1 LHDLD
6 WEKYIAIGDLL
17 ADRPALRLTYDRGR
31 LEFMSTSPRHER
43 YKYWLGRFLDT
54 IAEELQKPIVPGG
67 SMTFQRK
74 DLDRGFEIDE
84 CYWIA
89 NEPAVRDKLTWDPAI
104 DPAPDVA
111 IEIEVSRSVINR
123 LSILAAFKVP
133 EVWCYDGTELRIR
146 LLQADGNYQLSER
159 SLAFPTVPV
168 KDLVRF
174 LPPAE
179 SDYLKA
185 VASVRAW
192 VRSLIAQA

>member
-1 LHDLD
+1 
-6 WEKYIAIGDLL
+6 
-17 ADRPALRLTYDRGR
+17 
-31 LEFMSTSPRHER
+31 MSTSPRHER